1 MARFVEL
8 SREISDGMG
17 GINPRYAVRVRPFAT
32 HAPGP
37 ASDPEQA
44 SFEISEVSF
53 QVPVGTYID
62 SPRTRDPGGRDIA
75 ALGIEE
81 LVSPGVY
88 VDLRGHGA
96 RAHAPVLPEHLPPPD
111 RLKGR
116 ALLLDFGRAGFY
128 GTSRYDQTPPYLPKA
143 TVEALIAAGV
153 RLLGV
158 DSRSPDDGRDATK
171 PAHTLLLRANVFIVE
186 NLINLDLLRGRPFRF
201 FAAPLRVRDATSF
214 PIRAFAE
221 ILD

>member
-1 MARFVEL
+1 MTRFIEL

-17 GINPRYAVRVRPFAT
+17 GINPRYAVRVRPFTT
-32 HAPGP
+32 HAPDA
-37 ASDPEQA
+37 ASHPERA

-62 SPRTRDPGGRDIA
+62 SPRTRDPEGRDIA
-75 ALGIEE
+75 AIGIEE
-81 LVSPGVY
+81 LVLPGLY
-88 VDLRGHGA
+88 IDLRGHGA
-96 RAHAPVLPEHLPPPD
+96 DAHAPVLPEHLPPPE
-111 RLKGR
+111 RLKGC
-116 ALLLDFGRAGFY
+116 ALLLDFGRADAY
-128 GTSRYDQTPPYLPKA
+128 GTPRYDETPPHLPRM

-153 RLLGV
+153 RLVGV
-158 DSRSPDDGRDATK
+158 DSRSPDDARDATK
-171 PAHTLLLRANVFIVE
+171 PAHTLLLRANIFIIE
-186 NLINLDLLRGRPFRF
+186 NLINLDRLRGRRFRF

>member
-8 SREISDGMG
+8 SREVSDGMG
-17 GINPRYAVRVRPFAT
+17 GINPRYAVRVRPFTA

-37 ASDPEQA
+37 ASDPDQA

-88 VDLRGHGA
+88 VDLRGHGG
-96 RAHAPVLPEHLPPPD
+96 RAHAAVLPEHLPPPD
-111 RLKGR
+111 SLKGR
-116 ALLLDFGRAGFY
+116 ALLLDFGRAESY
-128 GTSRYDQTPPYLPKA
+128 GTPRYDETPPHLPKV
-143 TVEALIAAGV
+143 TVEALIAAGA

-158 DSRSPDDGRDATK
+158 DSRSPDDARDPAK
-171 PAHTLLLRANVFIVE
+171 PAHTLLLRANIFIVE
-186 NLINLDLLRGRPFRF
+186 NLINLDLLRGYSFRF
-201 FAAPLRVRDATSF
+201 FAVPLRVRDATSF